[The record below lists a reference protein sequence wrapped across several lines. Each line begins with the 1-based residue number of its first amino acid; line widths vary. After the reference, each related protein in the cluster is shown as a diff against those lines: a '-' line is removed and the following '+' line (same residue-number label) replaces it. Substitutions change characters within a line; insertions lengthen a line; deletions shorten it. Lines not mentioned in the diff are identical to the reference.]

1 MPSLYVQKSDFHL
14 INMFCV
20 VTVVK
25 NVLPVCLARVVFSY
39 LVLHSSKIPLVLT
52 TKVTHLRSLLFRQ
65 PGGVNCVVRRIYL
78 AITAKLSQNRV
89 VQLVDYGC

>member
-1 MPSLYVQKSDFHL
+1 
-14 INMFCV
+14 
-20 VTVVK
+20 
-25 NVLPVCLARVVFSY
+25 LA
-39 LVLHSSKIPLVLT
+39 LT

-65 PGGVNCVVRRIYL
+65 PGGLNCVVRGVYL